1 MAIQVNYD
9 LNGDLYPGAYVKV
22 QKIVLGTAEIER
34 FEEQEDGTTILKFDK
49 VPEHIANVFVYP
61 DQQSRLN
68 NARPVHYFGIEF
80 KYDGESELNVFEQ
93 AYLAVKNL
101 ERFKNEDILDI

>member
-1 MAIQVNYD
+1 MAIKVNYD

-22 QKIVLGTAEIER
+22 QKIVLSSTEIER

-49 VPEHIANVFVYP
+49 VPEHLANIFVYP
-61 DQQSRLN
+61 DQESRLN

-80 KYDGESELNVFEQ
+80 KYDETSELNVFQQ
-93 AYLAVKNL
+93 AYEAVKHL
-101 ERFKNEDILDI
+101 ERFKDEDILDI